1 MMLSK
6 NRLVSIFIAIV
17 ATAIA
22 LSGAPRTAH
31 AQTSAPKGPLTE
43 AQLLD
48 LQKKFQ
54 DACVADDMPTLS
66 ALMAD
71 NATFVHGSGFVQTK
85 SQFINSITSGQLKVT
100 TYELKDA
107 KVVFFD
113 GGAIVTGL
121 IDVGLAPPPSAA
133 AGTPP
138 RLLHMRGSTVW
149 LRKLDGWQLI
159 LNQGTPL
166 MGPPPA
172 AAPPSASH

>member
-1 MMLSK
+1 MSLSR
-6 NRLVSIFIAIV
+6 NRFISIFITIV
-17 ATAIA
+17 ATVVAG
-22 LSGAPRTAH
+22 LGAPRSAH
-31 AQTSAPKGPLTE
+31 AQNAASPKGPLTE
-43 AQLLD
+43 GQVLD

-54 DACVADDMPTLS
+54 AASVAADMATLS

-71 NATFVHGSGFVQTK
+71 DAVFVHGSAALQTK
-85 SQFINSITSGQLKVT
+85 AQYINSITSGQLKVI
-100 TYELKDA
+100 TYELKEP

-133 AGTPP
+133 GAPP

-149 LRKLDGWQLI
+149 VRKLDGWQLI

-166 MGPPPA
+166 AGPPPA
-172 AAPPSASH
+172 AAPSH

>member
-1 MMLSK
+1 MRLSK
-6 NRLVSIFIAIV
+6 NRFISVFITIVAIV
-17 ATAIA
+17 VAA
-22 LSGAPRTAH
+22 LGAPRSTH
-31 AQTSAPKGPLTE
+31 AQTSASLKGPLTE
-43 AQLLD
+43 AQILD

-54 DACVADDMPTLS
+54 VACVAADMPTLS

-71 NATFVHGSGFVQTK
+71 DAIFVHGSAAMQTK
-85 SQFINSITSGQLKVT
+85 AQFINSITSGQLKVS
-100 TYELKDA
+100 TYEIKEP

-113 GGAIVTGL
+113 GGAVVTGL

-166 MGPPPA
+166 AGPPPA
-172 AAPPSASH
+172 AAPSH